1 VIVSIGDLVQ
11 VSIDTK
17 FAGTRASP
25 PHVQSPEQPGIATK
39 PDSHEF
45 GLLLSANSWL
55 AVQQALS
62 PNPPQCVGC
71 TQVPVDFSS
80 GMAQ

>member
-17 FAGTRASP
+17 FTGTRASP
-25 PHVQSPEQPGIATK
+25 PHVQSPEQPVIATK
-39 PDSHEF
+39 PDSQEF
-45 GLLLSANSWL
+45 GLFLSANSWL

-62 PNPPQCVGC
+62 PNPPQCVG
-71 TQVPVDFSS
+71 
-80 GMAQ
+80 